1 MGLSRS
7 EALAEDKTQTTHQ
20 LYCKEVEHQQ
30 RGSLGD
36 TKGQCLQDIRQI
48 PHHTCHQSEGHTE
61 NTDAKGNDRYQ
72 TTTEC

>member
-30 RGSLGD
+30 RCSLGD
-36 TKGQCLQDIRQI
+36 TKGQCLQDIRQVL
-48 PHHTCHQSEGHTE
+48 HHTSHQSEGHTE
-61 NTDAKGNDRYQ
+61 DTDAKGDDWHQ
-72 TTTEC
+72 TTAES